1 MILRNVT
8 NFFFNIM
15 TENEIAYQIVGAS
28 LELHREVG
36 PGLLESAYESALL
49 YELQERGLSVK
60 QQCAMPFHYKN
71 MMMQV
76 GYKIDLLVQDKV
88 IIELK
93 SVEKL
98 HPVHYAQTLTYLK
111 LSNLKLALLINFN
124 EKFIKDGIHRIVN
137 NL

>member
-1 MILRNVT
+1 
-8 NFFFNIM
+8 M

-36 PGLLESAYESALL
+36 PGLLESAYESALA
-49 YELQERGLSVK
+49 YELAQRGLSVK
-60 QQCAMPFHYKN
+60 KQCAMPFHYKN
-71 MMMQV
+71 VMMEI
-76 GYKIDLLVQDKV
+76 GYKIDLLVVDKV
-88 IIELK
+88 SIELK
-93 SVEKL
+93 SVEQL